1 METSFTG
8 KKNQV
13 QSYMYITFQL
23 FNTVPSY
30 HFDNIL
36 HYSIFN
42 RYVPKDNPKSQVF
55 NVPWVRVDVSKI
67 FIIIV
72 ISSD

>member
-1 METSFTG
+1 MSFTG
-8 KKNQV
+8 KIMRT
-13 QSYMYITFQL
+13 SFEDRRTSF
-23 FNTVPSY
+23 VPSY

-36 HYSIFN
+36 QCSIFD

-67 FIIIV
+67 FIVIV
-72 ISSD
+72 ISSDLSYN